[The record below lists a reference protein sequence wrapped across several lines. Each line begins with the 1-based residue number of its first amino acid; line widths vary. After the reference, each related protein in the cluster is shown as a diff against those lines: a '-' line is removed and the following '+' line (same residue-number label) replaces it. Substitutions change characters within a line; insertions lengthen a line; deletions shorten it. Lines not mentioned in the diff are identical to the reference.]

1 MCNFFKK
8 EKSNHHFPELNK
20 KQGTA
25 KILSILF
32 GGSRMNY
39 WAIGLVAISGFF
51 YFTQTNITATKGYM
65 ISEMQNEIS
74 DLQEQN
80 RKLNLHYIQRQ
91 SMANI
96 VGSVSKM
103 DLVPVTNVEV
113 INANDG
119 AVALR

>member
-1 MCNFFKK
+1 
-8 EKSNHHFPELNK
+8 
-20 KQGTA
+20 
-25 KILSILF
+25 
-32 GGSRMNY
+32 MNY